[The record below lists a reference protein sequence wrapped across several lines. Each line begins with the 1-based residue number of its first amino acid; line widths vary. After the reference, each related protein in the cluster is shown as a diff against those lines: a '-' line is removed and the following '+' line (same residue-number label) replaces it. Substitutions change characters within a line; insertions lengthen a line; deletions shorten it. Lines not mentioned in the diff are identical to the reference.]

1 MAPKRD
7 QVLICHSRA
16 DDEWLERLKTHL
28 RPLLPAGCQIFDDT
42 RIEPGTEHS
51 NKLQEALLR
60 ARVVVLLVSA
70 DFLAA
75 EFIPGQERL
84 PLYAPAG
91 PVGAPILWVPLRPSS
106 FAVTKIAAYP
116 PLHDPARPLS
126 SLSET
131 DADAALVEISKR
143 IRAAMDGTAVPGA
156 AAGPARKWWFTV
168 GGQALAGERLAQAA
182 VRELA
187 EETGLRIHPDEL
199 LGPVWRR
206 DAMIDFNGSVMR
218 SREFFF
224 VHRTTRFD
232 PSAAGRTA
240 LERRYIH
247 GHRWCDAADIANL
260 ARAGQTVYPLQLGEL
275 LDTAQRLTGA
285 PETWVVPAEPQAIR

>member
-51 NKLQEALLR
+51 KKLQEALLR

-143 IRAAMDGTAVPGA
+143 IRAAMDGSAVPGA
-156 AAGPARKWWFTV
+156 AAGPARM
-168 GGQALAGERLAQAA
+168 R
-182 VRELA
+182 
-187 EETGLRIHPDEL
+187 
-199 LGPVWRR
+199 
-206 DAMIDFNGSVMR
+206 GSIGRQLR
-218 SREFFF
+218 SRALLIG
-224 VHRTTRFD
+224 VVVLL
-232 PSAAGRTA
+232 SGAAGIWALWSRERSSHGDTYNLQHTPITA
-240 LERRYIH
+240 DH
-247 GHRWCDAADIANL
+247 GGTVHIGPSSDAKHK
-260 ARAGQTVYPLQLGEL
+260 
-275 LDTAQRLTGA
+275 
-285 PETWVVPAEPQAIR
+285 